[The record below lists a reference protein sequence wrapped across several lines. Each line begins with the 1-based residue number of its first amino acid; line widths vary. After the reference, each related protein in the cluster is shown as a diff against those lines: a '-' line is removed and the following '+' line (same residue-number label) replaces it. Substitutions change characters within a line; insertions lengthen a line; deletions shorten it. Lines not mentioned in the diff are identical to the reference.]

1 MREPDILSRVE
12 GLTETRLRVSIE
24 QAWVRPARDA
34 QGHRFDDVDAAR
46 LRLICELCDDMEVNE
61 AAVPVVLS
69 LIDRLHRMRREMRA
83 LEQAIATQRDDVRA
97 AIADALRDVAGR
109 EVTPPDA

>member
-1 MREPDILSRVE
+1 MREPDVLSRVE

-34 QGHRFDDVDAAR
+34 QGHRFDEVDAAR

-69 LIDRLHRMRREMRA
+69 LIDRLHRMRRDMRV
-83 LEQAIATQRDDVRA
+83 LEQAIAAQDEAVRA
-97 AIADALRDVAGR
+97 TILAALREAGGDA
-109 EVTPPDA
+109 VTPPDA